1 MYKIVSLTLSDC
13 VAIYWNKMIVSDW
26 NDLYS
31 DIWNILELYDEN
43 DINLS
48 MF

>member
-1 MYKIVSLTLSDC
+1 
-13 VAIYWNKMIVSDW
+13 MIVSDW

>member
-1 MYKIVSLTLSDC
+1 
-13 VAIYWNKMIVSDW
+13 MIVSDW

-31 DIWNILELYDEN
+31 DTWNILELYDEN